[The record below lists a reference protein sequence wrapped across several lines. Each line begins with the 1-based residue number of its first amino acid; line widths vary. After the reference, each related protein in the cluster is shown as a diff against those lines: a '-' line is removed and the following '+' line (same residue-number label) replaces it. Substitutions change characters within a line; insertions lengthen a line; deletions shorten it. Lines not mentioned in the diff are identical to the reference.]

1 MRRYVFVRVSLKR
14 RDGDARDLSRWGRDE
29 RAPRPRAPQRG
40 PRTSFE
46 DVTSLE
52 RPIHLGLELPEQVDR
67 DVVVEREDLREEDA
81 TDALGAVDPE
91 VGVCEPGPRQ
101 TAGRAAGRRLLGVGQ
116 KAQAPLLGHPRE
128 KLDVRSEE
136 RRVGKECRSR
146 WSPYH

>member
-14 RDGDARDLSRWGRDE
+14 RDGNARDLSRWGRDE

-101 TAGRAAGRRLLGVGQ
+101 TAGRAANTYFWIDRTKRVCGV
-116 KAQAPLLGHPRE
+116 
-128 KLDVRSEE
+128 
-136 RRVGKECRSR
+136 
-146 WSPYH
+146 

>member
-14 RDGDARDLSRWGRDE
+14 RDGNTRDLSRWGRDE

-91 VGVCEPGPRQ
+91 VGVCEPGPR
-101 TAGRAAGRRLLGVGQ
+101 
-116 KAQAPLLGHPRE
+116 
-128 KLDVRSEE
+128 SEE
-136 RRVGKECRSR
+136 HTSELQSHSDLVCRFPLGKKHHT
-146 WSPYH
+146 PHA

>member
-14 RDGDARDLSRWGRDE
+14 RDGNARDLSRWGRDE

-81 TDALGAVDPE
+81 TDE
-91 VGVCEPGPRQ
+91 I
-101 TAGRAAGRRLLGVGQ
+101 GRASC
-116 KAQAPLLGHPRE
+116 RE
-128 KLDVRSEE
+128 
-136 RRVGKECRSR
+136 RVSISVVAVSLKKKKNTPE
-146 WSPYH
+146 